1 MTAAH
6 CAIDD
11 PPIHTAIVPYA
22 GLLGH
27 GMSSL
32 NTPFLAFRDVFVLSL
47 CRKSGSLWNS
57 NDAPFFGRWV
67 WLLELPLFE
76 AVSRDVLFVFP
87 RFPNERL
94 KYEPTLKNSFSG
106 IKNMKTGLLAIRQ
119 AHKTVTCAS
128 ITFQLARLTLSPILR
143 ECYVGQS
150 LRRTYKSD
158 PSMRRMRNGSE
169 CSLQCMF

>member
-1 MTAAH
+1 MACHHLIRHSWLFAMSSCSH
-6 CAIDD
+6 CA
-11 PPIHTAIVPYA
+11 
-22 GLLGH
+22 G
-27 GMSSL
+27 SRE
-32 NTPFLAFRDVFVLSL
+32 AF
-47 CRKSGSLWNS
+47 WNS

-94 KYEPTLKNSFSG
+94 KYEPTLKNSLSG